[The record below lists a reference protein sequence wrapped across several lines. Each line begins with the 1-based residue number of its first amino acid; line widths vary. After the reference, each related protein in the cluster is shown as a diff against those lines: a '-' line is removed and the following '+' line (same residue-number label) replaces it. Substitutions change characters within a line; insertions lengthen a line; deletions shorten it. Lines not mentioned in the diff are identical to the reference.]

1 MSAPFRT
8 RFAVWLFAALILA
21 AGCSG
26 RATKEDIR
34 SALRE
39 DPDLVL
45 DVLREHPEELESIL
59 VSAARAREARRQA
72 ARQEAELT
80 APLAPDLSGD
90 RPALGPADAATTV
103 VVYSDFLCSHC
114 AHAAQ
119 TAHELMEKR
128 PGQLRLVYKHLPRSR
143 LSVDLALYFE
153 ALGRQDPAL
162 AWRFH
167 DECFRRQKDL
177 AQDEGALAA
186 IVAGLKPDLERLR
199 QDLRDPVLAQR
210 LGDDAREAEEFG
222 FDGAPSFVIGGV
234 SLIGA
239 RPLAEFERVLDLA
252 PAKRP
257 AAAPS
262 SGEWAPADN
271 STCADCLQK

>member
-1 MSAPFRT
+1 MNAPFPT
-8 RFAVWLFAALILA
+8 RFSAWLLAALILA

-26 RATKEDIR
+26 RATREDIR

-39 DPDLVL
+39 DPGLVL

-59 VSAARAREARRQA
+59 LSAARAREARRQA
-72 ARQEAELT
+72 ARQEAELK

-103 VVYSDFLCSHC
+103 VAYSDFLCSHC

-119 TAHELMEKR
+119 TLRELMEKR
-128 PGQLRLVYKHLPRSR
+128 PGQLRLVYKHLPHSR
-143 LSVDLALYFE
+143 TSVELALYFE

-177 AQDEGALAA
+177 MQDEGGLAA
-186 IVAGLKPDLERLR
+186 ILAGLAPDQDRLQ

-210 LGDDAREAEEFG
+210 LGEDAREAEAFG
-222 FDGAPSFVIGGV
+222 FDGSPSFVVGGV

-239 RPLAEFERVLDLA
+239 RPLAEFERVLDLVLG
-252 PAKRP
+252 KRP